1 MCEVLERFVVLF
13 GLGASGAALMTDV
26 PDNGEGRP
34 DERHRTQHED
44 AVQNS
49 HKGEDNKPRGGQESR
64 SCFASLERGFR
75 ANTLILATDRPA

>member
-49 HKGEDNKPRGGQESR
+49 HKGEDNKPRGGTGEQIVLRVLRE
-64 SCFASLERGFR
+64 GFPCQHPD
-75 ANTLILATDRPA
+75 TGY